1 MGIIKVRNWEFTLIQ
16 LVVVPILK
24 RIVQKLEEKAQ
35 QTPGIVDDVVV
46 GVLKSVVEI
55 LGNPEIMEVTK

>member
-24 RIVQKLEEKAQ
+24 RIVQKLEEKVQ